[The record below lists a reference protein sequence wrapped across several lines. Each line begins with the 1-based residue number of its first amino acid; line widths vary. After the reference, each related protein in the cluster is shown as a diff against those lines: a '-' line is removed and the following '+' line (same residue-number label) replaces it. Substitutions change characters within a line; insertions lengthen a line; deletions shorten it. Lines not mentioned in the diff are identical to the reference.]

1 MKIMYVRMSGRVNDW
16 HYHSFLCNSMCF
28 LKDVTLP
35 DYKTNYKTI
44 NDLFQVFQPGGEGG
58 REKEEKMS
66 KNLYIYKQ
74 IFVPKFLRILSRT
87 FYPFVFILHRSLD
100 TYYIYLIQNKLIILQ
115 LKYILNSCIASG
127 LRKR

>member
-1 MKIMYVRMSGRVNDW
+1 
-16 HYHSFLCNSMCF
+16 MCF

-66 KNLYIYKQ
+66 KNNIYTNKYLFQ
-74 IFVPKFLRILSRT
+74 SFSE
-87 FYPFVFILHRSLD
+87 FYQGLFTPLFSSFIDL
-100 TYYIYLIQNKLIILQ
+100 
-115 LKYILNSCIASG
+115 
-127 LRKR
+127 